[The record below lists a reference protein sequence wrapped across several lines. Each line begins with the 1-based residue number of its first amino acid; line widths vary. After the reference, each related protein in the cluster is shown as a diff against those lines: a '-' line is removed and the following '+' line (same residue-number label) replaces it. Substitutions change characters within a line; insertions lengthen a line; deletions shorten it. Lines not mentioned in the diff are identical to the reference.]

1 MRMGAQP
8 PKPTTARVP
17 RVNRR
22 WLAADEL
29 IDEITRAAERIAGAS
44 TWGGEPVFR
53 TTGAWRVLTTVAHS
67 QYCLSISDLARA
79 LGVRKQ
85 TAHALAHEAERV
97 EYIELVPNHQD
108 RRILQALVTPRGRA
122 ELAAQR
128 SAERGW
134 LIGLL
139 DGLGDREMAIV
150 IHVLRVIRQRLERD
164 ARERE
169 RRERQQSRP
178 RPWPP
183 GLDFR

>member
-1 MRMGAQP
+1 MGAP
-8 PKPTTARVP
+8 PKPTNPRP

-22 WLAADEL
+22 WLAADDL
-29 IDEITRAAERIAGAS
+29 IDEITRAAERIAAAR
-44 TWGGEPVFR
+44 TWGGDPVFR
-53 TTGAWRVLTTVAHS
+53 TTGPWRVLTTVARS

-85 TAHALAHEAERV
+85 VAHVLAHEAART
-97 EYIELVPNHQD
+97 EYIELVTNHQD

-128 SAERGW
+128 SAARGW
-134 LIGLL
+134 LVALL
-139 DGLGDREMAIV
+139 NGLGDHEMATV

-164 ARERE
+164 AREHQRRQRQE
-169 RRERQQSRP
+169 RKL
-178 RPWPP
+178 RPWPS

>member
-1 MRMGAQP
+1 MGAP
-8 PKPTTARVP
+8 PEPTISRP

-22 WLAADEL
+22 RLAADEL
-29 IDEITRAAERIAGAS
+29 IDEITRAAERINAAR
-44 TWGGEPVFR
+44 TQWGDPVFR
-53 TTGAWRVLTTVAHS
+53 TTGPWRVLTAVARS

-85 TAHALAHEAERV
+85 VAHVLAHEAARA

-108 RRILQALVTPRGRA
+108 RRILQALVTERGRA

-128 SAERGW
+128 LAESGW
-134 LIGLL
+134 LVTLL
-139 DGLGDREMAIV
+139 NGLGDREMGTV

-164 ARERE
+164 AREHLRRQRQE
-169 RRERQQSRP
+169 RKP
-178 RPWPP
+178 GPWPS

>member
-1 MRMGAQP
+1 MVCMGAP
-8 PKPTTARVP
+8 PKPTNARP

-29 IDEITRAAERIAGAS
+29 TDEITRAAEHIKTAR
-44 TWGGEPVFR
+44 TWGGDPVFR
-53 TTGAWRVLTTVAHS
+53 TTGPWRVLTTVARS
-67 QYCLSISDLARA
+67 RYCLSISDLARA

-85 TAHALAHEAERV
+85 VAHVLAHEAARA
-97 EYIELVPNHQD
+97 EYVELVPNHQD

-134 LIGLL
+134 LVVLL
-139 DGLGDREMAIV
+139 NGLGDHEMATV

-164 ARERE
+164 ARDRE
-169 RRERQQSRP
+169 HRQAQRRRRE
-178 RPWPP
+178 PWPP

>member
-1 MRMGAQP
+1 MDAQP
-8 PKPTTARVP
+8 PKPTARRAP

-22 WLAADEL
+22 WQAADEL
-29 IDEITRAAERIAGAS
+29 IDEVTRAAERIATAR
-44 TWGGEPVFR
+44 TWHDELVFR
-53 TTGAWRVLTTVAHS
+53 TTGPWRVLTTVARS

-85 TAHALAHEAERV
+85 TAHALAHQAARAEYV
-97 EYIELVPNHQD
+97 ELVPNHQD
-108 RRILQALVTPRGRA
+108 RRLLQALVTPRGRA
-122 ELAAQR
+122 ELAARR
-128 SAERGW
+128 SAERAW
-134 LIGLL
+134 LVLL
-139 DGLGDREMAIV
+139 NGLGDHEMATV

-169 RRERQQSRP
+169 RRERQLRRP